1 MVKRD
6 DPRPSLRSNMV
17 VECDAN
23 TTGKGQIIDEEPK
36 ASKPF
41 NDNIK
46 GRCVFQEHVHHS

>member
-1 MVKRD
+1 
-6 DPRPSLRSNMV
+6 MV